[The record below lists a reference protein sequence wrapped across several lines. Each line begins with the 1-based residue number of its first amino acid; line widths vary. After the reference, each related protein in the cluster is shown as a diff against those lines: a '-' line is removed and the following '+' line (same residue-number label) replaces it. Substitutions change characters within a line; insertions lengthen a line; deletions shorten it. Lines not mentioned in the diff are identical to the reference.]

1 MPDSIP
7 AVGAEIRPPNPIQT
21 FSNVLG
27 LRQQQLAIQQQQ
39 AGVQTLQ
46 AEAAQANQKNQELTA
61 LHNFTMNA
69 VNNSAY
75 LNTDGTLNTQKFE
88 RDAMSVAGTYG
99 QAYIGQALNNA
110 NESVQNRKSLLDLSN
125 DQRKTIGG
133 YLGSVAAD
141 PNATKKSFLDAIEN
155 ARGVSSDPSYQRS
168 IDGML
173 MNLPNI
179 YQMNPAQ
186 QSQALRTYARNIAI
200 ATESPTAS
208 ISGPSITLTPGR
220 KPLTTNITQTNPLS
234 PMGTGNVGKSVPI
247 GIGTDMVTQPGTG
260 APNVVS
266 GTGQAFPI
274 GGNQQN
280 QSPQTPTTQTAK
292 QNWWNPAPFQIEMYK
307 QNVDAMVKRAQSGI
321 QAANTAPQALDA
333 LDRMRAILD
342 EGTWTGTAFSGFKDL
357 KNLAASIGLDTTGA
371 QNASELV
378 KNMARYEAARASAV
392 GDTDASRA
400 LVEAGSPN
408 FKMDANAVKSVVLQS
423 IGNERIIQSYANLMQ
438 SAPNPQVAMQREQ
451 QFRSIPH
458 LLQMLELGE
467 LHSKP
472 EVDEFLQRYDLS
484 GKELAKS
491 YQMYQQLM
499 ATAQNGV

>member
-27 LRQQQLAIQQQQ
+27 LRQQQLAIQQAQANVQSAQ
-39 AGVQTLQ
+39 AG
-46 AEAAQANQKNQELTA
+46 AAQAQQQNQELQQAQSLATA
-61 LHNFTMNA
+61 AKNG
-69 VNNSAY
+69 AY
-75 LNTDGTLNTQKFE
+75 RNQDGSLNTQKLSEDVQNIGPYAANYANQIVSRANEMVANQTAINSLNTNEQQQLSDVFLSLAGDKNLTHSEIIDSLNAAVE
-88 RDAMSVAGTYG
+88 RNPQFAR
-99 QAYIGQALNNA
+99 IALSWASGIPPNA
-110 NESVQNRKSLLDLSN
+110 NSAQLQQLMKQFALASHSTSAQPQISLT
-125 DQRKTIGG
+125 QGPGG
-133 YLGSVAAD
+133 L
-141 PNATKKSFLDAIEN
+141 
-155 ARGVSSDPSYQRS
+155 Q
-168 IDGML
+168 
-173 MNLPNI
+173 
-179 YQMNPAQ
+179 
-186 QSQALRTYARNIAI
+186 
-200 ATESPTAS
+200 
-208 ISGPSITLTPGR
+208 
-220 KPLTTNITQTNPLS
+220 ITQTNPYSPLGAGVQGKPVPQGLS
-234 PMGTGNVGKSVPI
+234 PQI
-247 GIGTDMVTQPGTG
+247 ITQPGTG
-260 APNVVS
+260 GVFKVGPGTNVTPV
-266 GTGQAFPI
+266 GGGQQPPPP
-274 GGNQQN
+274 QN
-280 QSPQTPTTQTAK
+280 PTQPQK
-292 QNWWNPAPFQIEMYK
+292 QNWWQPAPFQMQMYQ
-307 QNVDAMVKRAQSGI
+307 QNVDALVKRVQAGV
-321 QAANTAPQALDA
+321 QAANTTPQALDA

-342 EGTWTGTAFSGFKDL
+342 QGTWTGTAFSGFKDL

-438 SAPNPQVAMQREQ
+438 SAPTPQVAMQREQ

-472 EVDEFLQRYDLS
+472 EVDEFLKRYDLS

-491 YQMYQQLM
+491 YQMYQKLM